1 MQIKLSQSIKKHLT
15 QKFKIQFDDIVFL
28 FELLR
33 GVTHLVEDATKAL
46 AIVVGVGEVGKALDE
61 VSLAVGG
68 RVGLAGSNLTL
79 KWKNTKNI
87 DLI

>member
-46 AIVVGVGEVGKALDE
+46 AVVVGVGEVGKTLDE

-79 KWKNTKNI
+79 KQKNI
-87 DLI
+87 DVIK

>member
-1 MQIKLSQSIKKHLT
+1 LQIKLSQSIKKHLT

-46 AIVVGVGEVGKALDE
+46 AVVVGVGEVGKTLDE

-79 KWKNTKNI
+79 KQKNI
-87 DLI
+87 DVIK